1 MGHLTGRR
9 LAASVLL
16 AVALSALAG
25 CGGATEQA
33 QDPAPAGSTTESPS
47 EDPEESEE
55 PEKPEKSE
63 PATEVPADAPDCQDV
78 WADGK
83 TLPRFYQ
90 GCVDDAGAYVE
101 RDAVGC
107 SSGQRLAV
115 FDDAFWG
122 VLGGTIYA
130 AQGSLDDDRE
140 YRAATRR
147 CAA

>member
-25 CGGATEQA
+25 CGDATDQA
-33 QDPAPAGSTTESPS
+33 QEPAPAESTTESES
-47 EDPEESEE
+47 GEPEKSQK

-63 PATEVPADAPDCQDV
+63 TTEVPADAPDCQDV
-78 WADGK
+78 WAEGN

-90 GCVDDAGAYVE
+90 GCVDGAGAYVE

-115 FDDAFWG
+115 FDDSFWG

-140 YRAATRR
+140 YRAATHR

>member
-25 CGGATEQA
+25 CGDATDQA
-33 QDPAPAGSTTESPS
+33 QDPAPAGSTTES
-47 EDPEESEE
+47 ESEE
-55 PEKPEKSE
+55 PSESDESEKPEKSE
-63 PATEVPADAPDCQDV
+63 ATTEVPADAPDCQDV
-78 WADGK
+78 WAEGN

-90 GCVDDAGAYVE
+90 GCVDDAGAFVE

-115 FDDAFWG
+115 FDDTFWG

>member
-1 MGHLTGRR
+1 MGQLTGRR

-16 AVALSALAG
+16 GVGLSALTG
-25 CGGATEQA
+25 CGDATDEA
-33 QDPAPAGSTTESPS
+33 QDPVAQSSPTESTS
-47 EDPEESEE
+47 STPEESE
-55 PEKPEKSE
+55 S
-63 PATEVPADAPDCQDV
+63 TSEVPADAPDCTDV
-78 WADGK
+78 WADGNK
-83 TLPRFYQ
+83 LPRSYQ

-122 VLGGTIYA
+122 VLGGTVYA

-140 YRAATRR
+140 YRAATHR